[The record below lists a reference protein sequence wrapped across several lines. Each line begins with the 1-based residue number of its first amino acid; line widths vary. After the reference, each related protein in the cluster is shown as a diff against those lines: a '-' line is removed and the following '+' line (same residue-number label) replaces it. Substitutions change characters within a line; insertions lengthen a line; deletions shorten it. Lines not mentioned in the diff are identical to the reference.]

1 MLTLKYS
8 FVMDE
13 TFTNLILSIHYFL
26 NDDQRHQMDALVLN
40 RCQFQ
45 LYTAIK
51 HIAELTGEDITMEAC
66 ALQPG
71 GVIDKLQILFRK
83 DTLWGVTLGF
93 LLQGAVNYFF
103 NKEAN
108 TLNNIDK
115 RVEILG
121 KIEKE
126 NLTEEEAMILVE
138 SDETLQKC
146 ISAFYQH
153 LQKEH
158 SVMAISSSFHSIGDN
173 DQPIV
178 SKIERAD
185 FDRKIVPI
193 GKVKSLHTFT
203 GTTIAVISPVFAH
216 DTKLKWR
223 CRFNGE
229 QIVAAIKDNDFINQ
243 VNNYEIK
250 FDAGT
255 TLKCDLVVE
264 TVTDLNRPEKK
275 PILHYY
281 ITNVWEWAD
290 GEHVVTKT
298 QRFKALNNVNG

>member
-1 MLTLKYS
+1 MENEFS
-8 FVMDE
+8 NFD
-13 TFTNLILSIHYFL
+13 LSIHFFL
-26 NDDQRHQMDALVLN
+26 DNEQKHQMDALVLN
-40 RCQFQ
+40 RCQMQ
-45 LYTAIK
+45 LYTALK
-51 HIAELTGEDITMEAC
+51 HIGALIGEDIAIEAC

-71 GVIDKLQILFRK
+71 GVIDKLQILISK
-83 DTLWGVTLGF
+83 DTLLGMSLGF
-93 LLQGAVNYFF
+93 LLPAAINYFF
-103 NKEAN
+103 NREAN

-115 RVEILG
+115 RVEILE
-121 KIEKE
+121 KIKKE

-153 LQKEH
+153 VQKEPA
-158 SVMAISSSFHSIGDN
+158 VIAVSSSYQSKDN
-173 DQPIV
+173 EELPIV
-178 SKIERAD
+178 SKIDRAD
-185 FDRKIVPI
+185 FDKKIVPNS
-193 GKVKSLHTFT
+193 KVKTLQTFN
-203 GTTIAVISPVFAH
+203 GTTVAVISPVFAH

-229 QIVAAIKDNDFINQ
+229 QIVATIQDNDFITQ

-264 TVTDLNRPEKK
+264 TITDPNRPEKK
-275 PILHYY
+275 PILHYC
-281 ITNVWEWAD
+281 ITNVWEWTD

-298 QRFKALNNVNG
+298 QRYKALKNVNG

>member
-1 MLTLKYS
+1 M
-8 FVMDE
+8 E
-13 TFTNLILSIHYFL
+13 ENLSKLDLDIHFFL
-26 NDDQRHQMDALVLN
+26 NDEQRHQMDALVLN
-40 RCQFQ
+40 KCQLQ
-45 LYTAIK
+45 LYTALK
-51 HIAELTGEDITMEAC
+51 HIAGFTGEDIAIEAC

-83 DTLWGVTLGF
+83 DTLLGVTLG
-93 LLQGAVNYFF
+93 LLIQGAVNNFF
-103 NKEAN
+103 NKETNA
-108 TLNNIDK
+108 LNNIDK
-115 RVEILG
+115 RVAVLE
-121 KIEKE
+121 KIKKM
-126 NLTEEEAMILVE
+126 NLTEEEAMILLE

-153 LQKEH
+153 VQKES
-158 SVMAISSSFHSIGDN
+158 SVVAISSSFHTKDNN
-173 DQPIV
+173 DQPVV

-185 FDRKIVPI
+185 FDNKIVPN
-193 GKVKSLHTFT
+193 GKVKSLQTFS

-223 CRFNGE
+223 CSFNGK
-229 QIVAAIKDNDFINQ
+229 QIVAAIQDNDFIDQ

-255 TLKCDLVVE
+255 TLKCDLDVE
-264 TVTDLNRPEKK
+264 TVTDPNRPEKK

-290 GEHVVTKT
+290 GSHIVTKT
-298 QRFKALNNVNG
+298 HRYRVLNNNND

>member
-1 MLTLKYS
+1 
-8 FVMDE
+8 MDE
-13 TFTNLILSIHYFL
+13 TFTDLSLSIHFFF

-45 LYTAIK
+45 LYTALK
-51 HIAELTGEDITMEAC
+51 HIAELTGEDIAMEAC

-83 DTLWGVTLGF
+83 DTLLGMTLGL

-115 RVEILG
+115 RVEILE
-121 KIEKE
+121 KIKKE

-146 ISAFYQH
+146 ISVFYQH

-158 SVMAISSSFHSIGDN
+158 SVTAISSSFQSIDDN
-173 DQPIV
+173 GQPVV
-178 SKIERAD
+178 STIERAD
-185 FDRKIVPI
+185 FERKIVPT

-203 GTTIAVISPVFAH
+203 GTTIAIISPVFAH

-264 TVTDLNRPEKK
+264 TITDQNRPGKK

-298 QRFKALNNVNG
+298 QRFKALNNLNG

>member
-1 MLTLKYS
+1 MQSYC
-8 FVMDE
+8 F
-13 TFTNLILSIHYFL
+13 ILRYAIRRSPNSYDVSI
-26 NDDQRHQMDALVLN
+26 
-40 RCQFQ
+40 
-45 LYTAIK
+45 
-51 HIAELTGEDITMEAC
+51 EAC
-66 ALQPG
+66 ALLPG
-71 GVIDKLQILFRK
+71 GIIDKLQILFRK
-83 DTLWGVTLGF
+83 DTLLGMSF
-93 LLQGAVNYFF
+93 GALLPIAINYFF
-103 NKEAN
+103 NKETN

-115 RVEILG
+115 RVEILE
-121 KIEKE
+121 KIKKE

-153 LQKEH
+153 VKKEP
-158 SVMAISSSFHSIGDN
+158 SVIAVSSSFQSMDKAAL
-173 DQPIV
+173 PIV

-185 FDRKIVPI
+185 FDKKIVSNE
-193 GKVKSLHTFT
+193 KVKSLKTFN

-229 QIVAAIKDNDFINQ
+229 QIIAAIQDNDFVTQ

-255 TLKCDLVVE
+255 TIKCDLILE
-264 TVTDLNRPEKK
+264 TITDPNRPEKK

-290 GEHVVTKT
+290 GNHVVTKT
-298 QRFKALNNVNG
+298 YRYKTLNNEKD